1 MKTKSRALL
10 ALLMLVMLLAGGAGP
25 SVEAAWAAPP
35 RIPVPHEPPRL
46 PHLPRGDLPE
56 PPVVEP
62 RVVPPEGTV
71 AFETLKQRRVAE
83 LKRRYAQVLQ
93 LVPYA
98 CAAKNMSDL
107 ARAESVEDA
116 AQQIALD
123 IGGDATF
130 VLRVVGLANDMKN
143 QSDLDQVRK
152 AAVFSLCEAMGG
164 RL

>member
-1 MKTKSRALL
+1 MKTKLRTLL

-25 SVEAAWAAPP
+25 SVEAAWAAAP

-46 PHLPRGDLPE
+46 PHIPRGDLPE
-56 PPVVEP
+56 PPVV
-62 RVVPPEGTV
+62 PPHGMPAEGTV
-71 AFETLKQRRVAE
+71 AFEALKQRRVAE

-116 AQQIALD
+116 AQQIAFD

-130 VLRVVGLANDMKN
+130 VLRVVRLAKDMEN
-143 QSDLDQVRK
+143 QSNSDRISE
-152 AAVFSLCEAMGG
+152 AAMFSLCEAMSR